1 LQRLSESDPLSEAL
15 RSVRLTG
22 AIFLDAE
29 FGTPWGFHS
38 PPASTASHLLAPTAE
53 QLVLFHLLVE
63 GKATARVAGC
73 DSVPLEAGDIVVLP
87 RGDAHE
93 LWNGSVGQL
102 TDSSVLLPK
111 ILSGALLSERG
122 GGSGS
127 ITKFICGYIGCDRHA
142 ERLFLAGLPPLFK
155 VNIRREASGEWIE
168 SAIRY
173 LASER
178 GSTFAGRTAL
188 LAKLA
193 EALFIETLRRY
204 MAELP
209 AERTGWLAA
218 ARDPAIGRALAA
230 IHREPAQAW
239 TVEGLAKQSGASRS
253 VFASR
258 FNQLLGEA
266 PLAYVARW
274 RIHLGA
280 RLLETT
286 DDTVLQ
292 VALQVGYESE
302 AAFNRA
308 FKREFDL
315 PPARYRRER
324 SNARPMMPK
333 RARR

>member
-1 LQRLSESDPLSEAL
+1 MNESDPLSEAL

-29 FGTPWGFHS
+29 LGLPWGFAS
-38 PPASTASHLLAPTAE
+38 PPASNAAHLLAPTAE

-63 GKATARVAGC
+63 GQATVRVPGYETIR
-73 DSVPLEAGDIVVLP
+73 LEAGDIVVLP

-93 LWNGSVGQL
+93 LWNGSVSQL
-102 TDSSVLLPK
+102 TDASSLLPK
-111 ILSGALLSERG
+111 ILSGAIASERG
-122 GGSGS
+122 GGNGP
-127 ITKFICGYIGCDRHA
+127 ITKFICGYIGCDRQA
-142 ERLFLAGLPPLFK
+142 QRLFLAGLPPLFK

-168 SAIRY
+168 SSIRY

-178 GSTFAGRTAL
+178 ESTRPGRTAL

-193 EALFIETLRRY
+193 EALFIETLRQY

-209 AERTGWLAA
+209 GERTGWLAA
-218 ARDPAIGRALAA
+218 ARDPMVGRALAE
-230 IHREPAQAW
+230 IHREPGHAW
-239 TVEGLAKQSGASRS
+239 TVGGLAKQAGASRS

-266 PLAYVARW
+266 PLSYVARW
-274 RIHLGA
+274 RIQLGA

-292 VALQVGYESE
+292 IALEVGYESE

-308 FKREFDL
+308 FKREFGL
-315 PPARYRRER
+315 PPGRYRRER
-324 SNARPMMPK
+324 SNAR
-333 RARR
+333 RNRIAI